1 MENLFIKFT
10 VFKQPLD
17 LWSPSLKL
25 KAGPTNG
32 HDWKVMDFVKLI
44 LKWILFDGNLLRLP
58 IQGINTS
65 FAFRMSD

>member
-1 MENLFIKFT
+1 MENLFIKLT

-17 LWSPSLKL
+17 LWSPSLKF

-44 LKWILFDGNLLRLP
+44 LK
-58 IQGINTS
+58 
-65 FAFRMSD
+65 